1 MARNGRRYRLVLYT
15 RVLNHWWKLTLVI
28 GFILLALAAC
38 MGILPIQLPS
48 FLSISVP
55 EMAGWFFAGAGVYA
69 LLLTLFL
76 LAIRNMAYVQ
86 PCSNHL
92 RLVTPFIQF
101 NISFRRIRQAT
112 SVEIQHLFPLAKFR
126 GWREKLI
133 FPVAGKTAIVLEM
146 QGWPLPRWVM
156 NQFLS
161 PFFFP
166 GKNPRLALLVPNW
179 MEFSTELE
187 SFRSAWRDSQRS
199 PGGLA

>member
-1 MARNGRRYRLVLYT
+1 MARNGRRYRLVLYS

-28 GFILLALAAC
+28 GVILLLLAAC
-38 MGILPIQLPS
+38 MGILPIQLPA

-55 EMAGWFFAGAGVYA
+55 ELAAGLFAGAGVYA
-69 LLLTLFL
+69 LLLSLFL
-76 LAIRNMAYVQ
+76 IAIRNMAYVQ
-86 PCSNHL
+86 PCSNRL
-92 RLVTPFIQF
+92 RLATPFIQF

-112 SVEIQHLFPLAKFR
+112 SVEIQHLFPLKKYR
-126 GWREKLI
+126 GWRERLI

-146 QGWPLPRWVM
+146 QGWPLPRWVL

-166 GKNPRLALLVPNW
+166 DRNPRLALLVPNW

-187 SFRSAWRDSQRS
+187 SFRSAWLDSKHP
-199 PGGLA
+199 PGGLD